1 MSEARSA
8 RSPRPVLTDEATLA
22 DLQGP
27 AGNTYDKYETRNPVA
42 RFLVARFLD
51 DLEAAVRELAP
62 RSVLDVGCGEGIV
75 TERIARA
82 LPETTVTGLD
92 VAAPGLLAEWERRS
106 AHNLR
111 FRSGSAYALPW
122 DDRSFDVV
130 CAFEVLEHLER
141 PADALAEMARVA
153 SRALVAS
160 VPREPVWRV
169 LSFLSGHYVAALGNT
184 PGHVNHWS
192 RRTFGRFAACA
203 GKVVRVRTP
212 FPWTMVTVVPEGRR

>member
-1 MSEARSA
+1 MSKAPPARSSG
-8 RSPRPVLTDEATLA
+8 RVLTDDASLA

-62 RSVLDVGCGEGIV
+62 RSVLDVGCGEGVV

-82 LPETTVTGLD
+82 VPDATVTGLD

-106 AHNLR
+106 GRNLH
-111 FRSGSAYALPW
+111 FRSGSAYALPFE
-122 DDRSFDVV
+122 DRSFDIV

-153 SRALVAS
+153 ARALVAS

-169 LSFLSGHYVAALGNT
+169 LNSLSGRYLVALGNT

-192 RRTFGRFAACA
+192 RASFGRFAGRA
-203 GKVVRVRTP
+203 GEVVRVRTP
-212 FPWTMVTVVPEGRR
+212 FPWTMLTVVPDGRR